1 MKKYARA
8 RIEIIRRDSVNWT
21 ANIQGLIGGGFIGL
35 SAVFLMATLGRVAG
49 ISGILAGL
57 FLDRPNRDELGW
69 RLMFLLGLVS
79 GPLLLMLVGGPGNV
93 ADSPQAVIGAPSGG
107 VPLMLVAGLLV
118 GIGTGVGSGCTS
130 GHGVCGLAR
139 LSRRS
144 LVATLVFLLAAMV
157 VVFLTR
163 HLIGGA
169 A

>member
-1 MKKYARA
+1 MTWG
-8 RIEIIRRDSVNWT
+8 DSVDWT
-21 ANIQGLIGGGFIGL
+21 ASIQGLIGGGFIGL

-57 FLDRPNRDELGW
+57 FLDKPNRDELGW

-79 GPLLLMLVGGPGNV
+79 GPVLLMLVGGVGNV
-93 ADSPQAVIGAPSGG
+93 ADSSQAVIGAPSGG

-139 LSRRS
+139 LSQRS
-144 LVATLVFLLAAMV
+144 LVATLVFLLTAMV

-163 HLIGGA
+163 HVIGGA
-169 A
+169 S